1 MLEMSFVAIN
11 GAVWILIMDR
21 EFSISSE
28 TLAPSVLQQLP
39 GKLPKAIVR
48 PRSIITRLRR
58 KFLGDG
64 LQCLFLCA
72 QCLAY
77 SPEKNLFHIFLAN
90 ADHYSFD

>member
-1 MLEMSFVAIN
+1 MLEMSFVAIH
-11 GAVWILIMDR
+11 GSVWILIMDR
-21 EFSISSE
+21 EFSISSD

-64 LQCLFLCA
+64 LQCLFLCS